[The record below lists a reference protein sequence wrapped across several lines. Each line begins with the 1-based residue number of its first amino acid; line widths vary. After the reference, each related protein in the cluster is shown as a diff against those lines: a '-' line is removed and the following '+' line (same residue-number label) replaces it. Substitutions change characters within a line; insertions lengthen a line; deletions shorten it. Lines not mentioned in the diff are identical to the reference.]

1 MEQTTGTG
9 SKTEEERRLPA
20 WDSLPDIDL
29 YMDQVLLL
37 VDRSLRGFPGYE
49 ERGLTASMVNN
60 YVKQGVLPSPV
71 KKRYGRAHLAFL
83 LIICVLKPALPISAI
98 KAVTARQLQMRPLEQ
113 VYEDFR
119 RIYGETTE
127 VVAAERSRDA
137 AEKDGAEDIWRASL
151 RASAE
156 QALAMRLYR
165 ERFEADSGGAEAAAA
180 DPGGGKK

>member
-1 MEQTTGTG
+1 MEQTRETG
-9 SKTEEERRLPA
+9 SKTEAERRLPA
-20 WDSLPDIDL
+20 WDRLPDIDL

-98 KAVTARQLQMRPLEQ
+98 KAVTARQLQLRPLEQ

-127 VVAAERSRDA
+127 VVTVEHARYA
-137 AEKDGAEDIWRASL
+137 AEKDGAEEIWRTAL

-156 QALAMRLYR
+156 QALAVRLYR
-165 ERFEADSGGAEAAAA
+165 ERFEADAGAEAAAA

>member
-1 MEQTTGTG
+1 MEQTRETG
-9 SKTEEERRLPA
+9 SKTEAERRLPA
-20 WDSLPDIDL
+20 WDRLPDIDL

-60 YVKQGVLPSPV
+60 YVKQGVLPAPV

-98 KAVTARQLQMRPLEQ
+98 KAVTARQLQLRPLEQ

-127 VVAAERSRDA
+127 VVTVEHARYA
-137 AEKDGAEDIWRASL
+137 AEKDGAEEIWRTAL

-156 QALAMRLYR
+156 QALAVRLYR
-165 ERFEADSGGAEAAAA
+165 ERFEADAGAEAAAA